1 MTKLK
6 IAVQKSGRLHESS
19 VKFIES
25 CGIKFPKNKS
35 VLKAEAY
42 NFPMQFLFLRD
53 DDIPACVA
61 EGVADIGMVG
71 LNEVKETAENV
82 EIIKRLGFS
91 KCRMSLA
98 IPKNTT
104 YNGLE
109 DFNGK
114 TIATSYPTIL
124 RAYLEEN
131 NITSRIHEIS
141 GSVEIAPSVGMA
153 DAIFDIV
160 SSGSTLMSNG
170 LKEIKPTVLK
180 SEVVLVANPN
190 LDEARQEI
198 LNKLTFR
205 MEALLEARSFKYL
218 MFNFP
223 TEAREEIINIIP
235 GLRSPTIVPLSDKN
249 WCALHSV
256 VEEDIFWDKIDGLKG
271 AGAEDIVVLPIEKII
286 R

>member
-19 VKFIES
+19 VQFIES

-35 VLKAEAY
+35 VLKAEAH

-61 EGVADIGMVG
+61 AGVADIGIVG

-82 EIIKRLGFS
+82 QITKPLGFS
-91 KCRMSLA
+91 KCRLSLA
-98 IPKNTT
+98 IPKNLE

-109 DFNGK
+109 DLNGK

-124 RAYLEEN
+124 GAYLQQN
-131 NITSRIHEIS
+131 NISARIHQIS

-170 LKEIKPTVLK
+170 LKEIQPAVLK
-180 SEVVLVANPN
+180 SEAVLITNPN
-190 LDEARQEI
+190 LDTERQAI
-198 LNKLTFR
+198 LDKLIFR
-205 MEALLEARSFKYL
+205 MNALLEARNFKYL

-223 TEAREEIINIIP
+223 TDAHEKIINIIP
-235 GLRSPTIVPLSDKN
+235 GLKSPTIVPLSDKN

-256 VEEDIFWDKIDGLKG
+256 IEEDIFWDKIDGLKN
-271 AGAEDIVVLPIEKII
+271 AGAEDIIVLPIEKVI